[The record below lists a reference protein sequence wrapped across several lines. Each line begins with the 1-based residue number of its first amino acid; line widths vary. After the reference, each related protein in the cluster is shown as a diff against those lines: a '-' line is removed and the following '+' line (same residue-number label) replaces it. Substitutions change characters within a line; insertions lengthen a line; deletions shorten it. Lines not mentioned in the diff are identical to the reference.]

1 MKLKRITSLNFI
13 KKNLKY
19 LYIVIICF
27 LILVPLSI
35 LIWSNSEYSYIYS
48 ARKILKNEKDSLAG
62 YQLYLTLYP
71 NGKYIQEARE
81 KINNNKNIRYLSTN
95 SWRERDITDIFG
107 DATGEKMIY
116 NEFVYI
122 INPHSYGFKDNG
134 EIIITNKD
142 IYFDFHPDTD
152 SRESQ
157 YHDYKF
163 DGKYF
168 KFRYKVEGEKI
179 NNDLI
184 TSEYIYNKGY
194 KLPNKWTNTIQQWRR
209 EKSIVKFVGI
219 GSNDNGEPKEIQ
231 FTIQF

>member
-1 MKLKRITSLNFI
+1 MNPLKF

-19 LYIVIICF
+19 LYLIIICF
-27 LILVPLSI
+27 LVLVPLTI
-35 LIWSNSEYSYIYS
+35 LIWSNTEYSYIYN
-48 ARKILKNEKDSLAG
+48 ARNILKNEKDSLAG

-71 NGKYIQEARE
+71 KGKYIQEAQE
-81 KINNNKNIRYLSTN
+81 KIENNKTNNSNVRYVNTK
-95 SWRERDITDIFG
+95 SWREREIDDIFG
-107 DATGEKMIY
+107 DATGEKMTY
-116 NEFVYI
+116 NEFIYTI
-122 INPHSYGFKDNG
+122 DPHSHNFKSNG
-134 EIIITNKD
+134 EIIITNRD

-184 TSEYIYNKGY
+184 TSEYVYNKGY
-194 KLPNKWTNTIQQWRR
+194 KLPNKFMN
-209 EKSIVKFVGI
+209 IVKRWRNEKTSVKFL
-219 GSNDNGEPKEIQ
+219 GEGTHDTGRPKEIQ